1 MRISK
6 VRALLYLLSIASLLS
21 SVSGDAAALQASL
34 TAVLCSFVT
43 GIQNIIGI
51 IALSL
56 FLVGGAMYALVHFIP
71 TSVDFRKSM
80 QGWSSALII
89 GGLVGLIVVILAVPI
104 VNMIGG
110 FAAAGGVSFTPI
122 DASTCPAT

>member
-1 MRISK
+1 
-6 VRALLYLLSIASLLS
+6 
-21 SVSGDAAALQASL
+21 
-34 TAVLCSFVT
+34 
-43 GIQNIIGI
+43 
-51 IALSL
+51 
-56 FLVGGAMYALVHFIP
+56 VHFIP

-110 FAAAGGVSFTPI
+110 FAAAGGGSFTPI